1 MINYDY
7 IQHIKYIDYNCIKGF
22 QYEKYVCKKITTST
36 LILMRYIYGKMS
48 QTIY

>member
-22 QYEKYVCKKITTST
+22 QYEKYVVKKLHDYII
-36 LILMRYIYGKMS
+36 LILYY
-48 QTIY
+48 Y